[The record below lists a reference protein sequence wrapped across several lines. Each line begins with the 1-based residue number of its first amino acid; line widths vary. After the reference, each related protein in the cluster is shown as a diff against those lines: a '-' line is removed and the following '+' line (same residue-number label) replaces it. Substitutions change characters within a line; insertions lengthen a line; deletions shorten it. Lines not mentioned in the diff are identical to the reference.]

1 MTNLALA
8 TCALGGVKV
17 AGSLG
22 SLYAPDLARRI
33 WLAFS
38 RNDMTGWV
46 LTAVDIFWACWLL
59 LSTPPFSETPN
70 IEPMVYVGGPLTFFI
85 LVIFL
90 DELLAPRALGG
101 FLLLLAEPVLALA
114 REHASTWSLVMTA
127 IAYLWI
133 IYGMILVVS
142 PFRFRKVAEVLTR
155 DRKRFH
161 AGNVFGFAV
170 GCVLLILGVAVY

>member
-22 SLYAPDLARRI
+22 SLYAPDVARRT

-38 RNDMTGWV
+38 RNDITGWV
-46 LTAVDIFWACWLL
+46 LTAMDVFWACWLL
-59 LSTPPFSETPN
+59 LNTPPFSGMPK
-70 IEPMVYVGGPLTFFI
+70 IEPMVYVGGPLAFFI

-101 FLLLLAEPVLALA
+101 LLLLLAEPVLASA
-114 REHASTWSLVMTA
+114 REHASSWSLVMTV

-133 IYGMILVVS
+133 IYGMVLVVS
-142 PFRFRKVAEVLTR
+142 PFRFRKIAEIFTR
-155 DRKRFH
+155 DRQRFH
-161 AGNVFGFAV
+161 AGNLLGLAV
-170 GCVLLILGVAVY
+170 GCLLLILGVAVY